1 MERRDFI
8 KAAFAAS
15 VGTAA
20 ARSLAQQSRTDES
33 EGRTDASSLPRAKDP
48 GELRGEMLYRLLALL
63 SQLDAKMRY
72 FSG

>member
-20 ARSLAQQSRTDES
+20 ARSLAQQSTTDES
-33 EGRTDASSLPRAKDP
+33 EHVDWLGGDSPANQA
-48 GELRGEMLYRLLALL
+48 LAPQ
-63 SQLDAKMRY
+63 SA
-72 FSG
+72 G